1 MSDLFLGATLSLV
14 LLVPVLLRPFLRR
27 LQRVEGITVLPLV
40 SLATCALVCAG
51 SGFSVTLLPVVFYC
65 LLAFISTSARLVRHA
80 MGLPTDWYS
89 PWSTVWHVILILGF
103 AATAY
108 CSWAFRGEL
117 AWLPSAPLSET
128 TRAVRVSTDV
138 TARVTAYEPATAA
151 APATASNH
159 ANATDPANNRGV
171 VLLFGNGVS
180 PGRPTAARML
190 ASGGRTVVSA
200 RFRSPRDFGNPLV
213 SLPAVRNACVLLG
226 EALSGVPFLTDDAEL
241 AAARSA
247 DIGRLVRL
255 ASAEYGPVPLFA
267 VAEGDYVPV
276 LSSWM
281 SANPGKLAGAVFI
294 LPESA
299 VAGRTANR
307 DNPELTVRASGMMPP
322 EAGSY
327 PVVVLAGEDRFG
339 FGYGEL
345 CADDFLAAALLVP
358 AAARDEGRK
367 YAELA
372 ARRIGTYLSMREAF
386 NDRD

>member
-40 SLATCALVCAG
+40 SLATCALVCVG

-65 LLAFISTSARLVRHA
+65 LIAFITTSARLVRHV

-108 CSWAFRGEL
+108 GSWAFRGEL
-117 AWLPSAPLSET
+117 AWLPSAPLSEK

-138 TARVTAYEPATAA
+138 SARVTAYEPAS
-151 APATASNH
+151 AT
-159 ANATDPANNRGV
+159 NRGV
-171 VLLFGNGVS
+171 VLFFGNGVS

-190 ASGGRTVVSA
+190 ASGGRTAISA
-200 RFRSPRDFGNPLV
+200 RFRASRDFGNPLV
-213 SLPAVRNACVLLG
+213 SLPVVRDACVLLG
-226 EALSGVPFLTDDAEL
+226 EAFSGGPFLTDDAEL
-241 AAARSA
+241 AVARSA
-247 DIGRLVRL
+247 DIDRLVRL
-255 ASAEYGPVPLFA
+255 AATDYGSVPLFA
-267 VAEGDYVPV
+267 VAEGDCVPV
-276 LSSWM
+276 LLSWM

-299 VAGRTANR
+299 LALHVANR
-307 DNPELTVRASGMMPP
+307 GIPELTVRASGMMPP

-339 FGYGEL
+339 FGFGEL

-358 AAARDEGRK
+358 DAARDEGRK
-367 YAELA
+367 SAELA
-372 ARRIGTYLSMREAF
+372 ARRIETYLSMREAF
-386 NDRD
+386 NDRE